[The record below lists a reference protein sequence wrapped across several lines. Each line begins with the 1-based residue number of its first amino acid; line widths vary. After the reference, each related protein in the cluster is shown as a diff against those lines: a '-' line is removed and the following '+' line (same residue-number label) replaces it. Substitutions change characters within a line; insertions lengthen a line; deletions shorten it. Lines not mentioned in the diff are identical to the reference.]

1 MPEEGYQHP
10 LERSRRVFLRPFGLF
25 FLAFNTRKG
34 TIIAR
39 TPTGTVHSVAT
50 VLASAKTVTGISN
63 AAEAVVSCT
72 AHGYSVGDIVIIYS
86 GWGRLNFRAFRIKSQ
101 TTDAFVLE
109 GADTSNTDLF
119 TPGAGVGTVKKVTT
133 WVDLDRTMN
142 HSSSGGDAKTV
153 NVKFI
158 ESDVEIVLND
168 GFNAV
173 QRTFDMDA
181 DMIGTPAY
189 TALKT
194 LSATDAD
201 TVVRRRAKSGAVS
214 LIPAKVSF
222 NEEESLSEGQ
232 AVTVKGTFNAQNI
245 STRYAS

>member
-1 MPEEGYQHP
+1 M
-10 LERSRRVFLRPFGLF
+10 
-25 FLAFNTRKG
+25 
-34 TIIAR
+34 AR
-39 TPTGTVHSVAT
+39 TPTGTIHSVAT
-50 VLASAKTVTGISN
+50 VLAAAKTVTGISN

-72 AHGYSVGDIVIIYS
+72 AHGYSVNDIVLIYS
-86 GWGRLNFRAFRIKSQ
+86 GWGRLNFRAFKVKSV
-101 TTDAFVLE
+101 TTDNFVLAE
-109 GADTSNTDLF
+109 ADTTNTDLY
-119 TPGAGVGTVKKVTT
+119 TAGAGAGTVRKVTT

-142 HSSSGGDAKTV
+142 HSTSGGDSKTV

-189 TALKT
+189 NALKT

-201 TVVRRRAKSGAVS
+201 TVVRRRAKSGAIS

-222 NEEESLSEGQ
+222 NEEETLSEGQ

-245 STRYAS
+245 STRYAA

>member
-1 MPEEGYQHP
+1 MCPQGQQDP
-10 LERSRRVFLRPFGLF
+10 QQCGF
-25 FLAFNTRKG
+25 FLPFFGHLFAGEIARKG

-39 TPTGTVHSVAT
+39 TPNGTVHSVAT
-50 VLASAKTVTGISN
+50 VLATAKTITAITN
-63 AAEAVVSCT
+63 AAEASCSST
-72 AHGYSVGDIVIIYS
+72 AHGYSVGDILLIYS
-86 GWGRLNFRAFRIKSQ
+86 AWGRLNFRAARVKSV

-109 GADTSNTDLF
+109 GIDTSNTELF
-119 TPGAGVGTVKKVTT
+119 TPGGGAGSARKVGT

-189 TALKT
+189 TALKM
-194 LSATDAD
+194 LSDTNAD
-201 TVVRRRAKSGAVS
+201 TVVRRRAKTNATS

-222 NEEESLSEGQ
+222 NEEETLTEGQ
-232 AVTVKGTFNAQNI
+232 AVTVKGTFNAQNV
-245 STRYAS
+245 STRYAA

>member
-1 MPEEGYQHP
+1 M
-10 LERSRRVFLRPFGLF
+10 
-25 FLAFNTRKG
+25 
-34 TIIAR
+34 AR
-39 TPTGTVHSVAT
+39 TPNGTVHSVAT
-50 VLASAKTVTGISN
+50 VLATAKTITGISN
-63 AAEAVVSCT
+63 AVEAVVSSV
-72 AHGYSVGDIVIIYS
+72 AHGYSVGDILVLYS
-86 GWGRLNFRAFRIKSQ
+86 GWGRLNMRAARVKTV
-101 TTDAFVLE
+101 TTDTFVLE
-109 GADTSNTDLF
+109 KIDTSNAELF
-119 TPGAGVGTVKKVTT
+119 TPGGGVGSARKVTT

-189 TALKT
+189 DALKM
-194 LSATDAD
+194 LSDTNAD
-201 TVVRRRAKSGAVS
+201 TVVRRRAKGTAVS

-222 NEEESLSEGQ
+222 NEEETLTEGQ
-232 AVTVKGTFNAQNI
+232 AVTVRGTFNAQNI
-245 STRYAS
+245 STRYA

>member
-1 MPEEGYQHP
+1 M
-10 LERSRRVFLRPFGLF
+10 
-25 FLAFNTRKG
+25 
-34 TIIAR
+34 AR
-39 TPTGTVHSVAT
+39 TPTGTIHSVAT
-50 VLASAKTVTGISN
+50 ALATAKTVTGISN
-63 AAEAVVSCT
+63 AAEAVVSSV
-72 AHGYSVGDIVIIYS
+72 AHGYSNGDIVIIYS
-86 GWGRLNFRAFRIKSQ
+86 AWGRLNFRAFRVKGVL
-101 TTDAFVLE
+101 TDSFVLE
-109 GADTSNTDLF
+109 GADTSSTDLF
-119 TPGAGVGTVKKVTT
+119 TAGAGAGTVRKVTT

-189 TALKT
+189 NALKT

-222 NEEESLSEGQ
+222 NEEETLSEGQ

-245 STRYAS
+245 STRYAA

>member
-1 MPEEGYQHP
+1 M
-10 LERSRRVFLRPFGLF
+10 
-25 FLAFNTRKG
+25 
-34 TIIAR
+34 AR

-50 VLASAKTVTGISN
+50 VLSPAKTITGITN
-63 AAEAVVSCT
+63 AAEAVVSST
-72 AHGYSVGDIVIIYS
+72 AHGFLAGDIIVIYS
-86 GWGRLNFRAFRIKSQ
+86 GWGRLNFRAFRVKSP
-101 TTDAFVLE
+101 TANDFMLE
-109 GADTSNTDLF
+109 EADTSNTTLY
-119 TPGAGVGTVKKVTT
+119 TAGAGIGSARKVTT

-173 QRTFDMDA
+173 QRTFEMDA

-189 TALKT
+189 SALKT
-194 LSATDAD
+194 LSATNAD
-201 TVVRRRAKSGAVS
+201 TVVRRRAKTGAVS

-222 NEEESLSEGQ
+222 NEEESLTEGQ
-232 AVTVKGTFNAQNI
+232 AVTVKGTFDAQNI
-245 STRYAS
+245 STRYAA

>member
-1 MPEEGYQHP
+1 M
-10 LERSRRVFLRPFGLF
+10 
-25 FLAFNTRKG
+25 
-34 TIIAR
+34 AR
-39 TPTGTVHSVAT
+39 TPTGTISSVAT
-50 VLASAKTVTGISN
+50 VLASAKTITGISN
-63 AAEAVVSCT
+63 AAEAVVSSV
-72 AHGYSVGDIVIIYS
+72 AHGYSNGDIVLVYS
-86 GWGRLNFRAFRIKSQ
+86 AWGRLNFRAFKVKSVA
-101 TTDAFVLE
+101 TDSFVLAE
-109 GADTSNTDLF
+109 ADTTSTELY
-119 TPGAGVGTVKKVTT
+119 TPGGGAGTVQKVTT

-168 GFNAV
+168 GFTAV
-173 QRTFDMDA
+173 QRTFEMDA

-194 LSATDAD
+194 LSQTDAA
-201 TVVRRRAKSGAVS
+201 TVVRRRAKSGAFS

-222 NEEESLSEGQ
+222 NEEETMTEGQ
-232 AVTVKGTFNAQNI
+232 AVAVKGTINGQNI

>member
-1 MPEEGYQHP
+1 M
-10 LERSRRVFLRPFGLF
+10 
-25 FLAFNTRKG
+25 
-34 TIIAR
+34 AR

-50 VLASAKTVTGISN
+50 ALATAKTVTGISN
-63 AAEAVVSCT
+63 ATEAVVSCT
-72 AHGYSVGDIVIIYS
+72 AHGYSAGDIVLIKS
-86 GWGRLNFRAFRIKSQ
+86 AWGRLNFRAFRVKTPLADS
-101 TTDAFVLE
+101 FVLE
-109 GADTSNTDLF
+109 GADTTNTDF
-119 TPGAGVGTVKKVTT
+119 YSVGAGAGTVQKVTT

-168 GFNAV
+168 GFTAV

-189 TALKT
+189 EALKT
-194 LSATDAD
+194 LSATNAD
-201 TVVRRRAKSGAVS
+201 TVVRRKAKSGAVS
-214 LIPAKVSF
+214 LIPAKISF
-222 NEEESLSEGQ
+222 NEEESLTEGQ
-232 AVTVKGTFNAQNI
+232 AVVVKGTVNAQNI

>member
-1 MPEEGYQHP
+1 M
-10 LERSRRVFLRPFGLF
+10 
-25 FLAFNTRKG
+25 
-34 TIIAR
+34 AR

-50 VLASAKTVTGISN
+50 ALATAKTVTGVTN
-63 AAEAVVSCT
+63 AAEAVVSSV
-72 AHGYSVGDIVIIYS
+72 AHGLSNSDIVLVYS
-86 GWGRLNFRAFRIKSQ
+86 GWGRLNFRAFRIK
-101 TTDAFVLE
+101 TVLTDSFVLE
-109 GADTSNTDLF
+109 GADTTNTDLYS
-119 TPGAGVGTVKKVTT
+119 PGAGIGTVRKVST

-181 DMIGTPAY
+181 DTIGTPAY
-189 TALKT
+189 NALKM

-222 NEEESLSEGQ
+222 NEEETLSEGQ

-245 STRYAS
+245 STRYAA

>member
-1 MPEEGYQHP
+1 M
-10 LERSRRVFLRPFGLF
+10 
-25 FLAFNTRKG
+25 
-34 TIIAR
+34 AR

-50 VLASAKTVTGISN
+50 ALATAKTVTGVTN
-63 AAEAVVSCT
+63 AAEAVVSSV
-72 AHGYSVGDIVIIYS
+72 AHGFSVSDIVLIYS
-86 GWGRLNFRAFRIKSQ
+86 GWGRLNFRAFRIK
-101 TTDAFVLE
+101 TVLTDSFVLE
-109 GADTSNTDLF
+109 GADTTNTDLYS
-119 TPGAGVGTVKKVTT
+119 PGAGIGTVRKVST

-189 TALKT
+189 AALKM

-222 NEEESLSEGQ
+222 NEEETLSEGQ

-245 STRYAS
+245 STRYAA

>member
-1 MPEEGYQHP
+1 M
-10 LERSRRVFLRPFGLF
+10 
-25 FLAFNTRKG
+25 
-34 TIIAR
+34 AR
-39 TPTGTVHSVAT
+39 TPTGTAHSVAT
-50 VLASAKTVTGISN
+50 ALATAKTVTGVTN
-63 AAEAVVSCT
+63 AVEAVVSSV
-72 AHGYSVGDIVIIYS
+72 AHGLSNSDIVLIYS
-86 GWGRLNFRAFRIKSQ
+86 GWGRLNFRAFRIKNVL
-101 TTDAFVLE
+101 TDSFALE
-109 GADTSNTDLF
+109 GADTTNTDLYS
-119 TPGAGVGTVKKVTT
+119 PGAGIGTVRKVST

-189 TALKT
+189 AALKM

-214 LIPAKVSF
+214 LIPSKVSF
-222 NEEESLSEGQ
+222 NE
-232 AVTVKGTFNAQNI
+232 
-245 STRYAS
+245 

>member
-1 MPEEGYQHP
+1 M
-10 LERSRRVFLRPFGLF
+10 
-25 FLAFNTRKG
+25 
-34 TIIAR
+34 AR
-39 TPTGTVHSVAT
+39 TPNGTIHSVAT
-50 VLASAKTVTGISN
+50 VLAAAKTITAITN
-63 AAEAVVSCT
+63 AAEASCSCT
-72 AHGYSVGDIVIIYS
+72 AHGYSVGDILIIYS
-86 GWGRLNFRAFRIKSQ
+86 GWGRLSFRAARVKSV

-109 GADTSNTDLF
+109 KIDTSNTELF
-119 TPGAGVGTVKKVTT
+119 TPGGGAGSARKVGT

-173 QRTFDMDA
+173 QRTFNMDA

-189 TALKT
+189 EALKT
-194 LSATDAD
+194 LSDTNAD
-201 TVVRRRAKSGAVS
+201 TVVRRRAKTGAIS

-222 NEEESLSEGQ
+222 NEEETLTEGK
-232 AVTVKGTFNAQNI
+232 AVTVKGTFNGQNI
-245 STRYAS
+245 STRYAAA